1 MGLVCGVGCV
11 EASSACAEAHD
22 AKLRTEKWTLIFV
35 LARDFFRFW
44 SDVGAI
50 LDGFGALKFDFFRSF
65 FENVD
70 FAKIVLPSRRNCY
83 F

>member
-1 MGLVCGVGCV
+1 MGLTCGVGCV
-11 EASSACAEAHD
+11 GASSGPAEGHD

-35 LARDFFRFW
+35 FEHDFFRFW

-50 LDGFGALKFDFFRSF
+50 LEGFRALKFDFLRSF

-70 FAKIVLPSRRNCY
+70 FAKIVLPSKRNCY

>member
-1 MGLVCGVGCV
+1 MGWVSGVGCV
-11 EASSACAEAHD
+11 GASSESAEGHD
-22 AKLRTEKWTLIFV
+22 AKLRTRMLTLIFV
-35 LARDFFRFW
+35 FEHDFFRW
-44 SDVGAI
+44 SDVGAK
-50 LDGFGALKFDFFRSF
+50 LEGFKALKFNFLRSF

>member
-1 MGLVCGVGCV
+1 MGLPCRVGRV
-11 EASSACAEAHD
+11 GASSATVEAHD

-35 LARDFFRFW
+35 FEHDFFRFW

-50 LDGFGALKFDFFRSF
+50 LEGFRALKFDFLRSF

>member
-1 MGLVCGVGCV
+1 MGLASGVECV
-11 EASSACAEAHD
+11 GASSATVGGLEPQ
-22 AKLRTEKWTLIFV
+22 LQTRMLIVIFV
-35 LARDFFRFW
+35 FW
-44 SDVGAI
+44 RA
-50 LDGFGALKFDFFRSF
+50 LDGFREGFGTILERFWALKFDFLRSF